1 MQLLK
6 ENKGSVELGKDTSDS
21 EIKKFTEKG
30 INVQLVDSNTE
41 KLLEEKPTQPIQKQ
55 NETLKQEITSR
66 IAIDDCNNKQK
77 DMITLQKKNYI
88 YNQEEINRKL
98 SIDKL
103 FNTQV

>member
-1 MQLLK
+1 MISLCQ
-6 ENKGSVELGKDTSDS
+6 VCCCFTCCY
-21 EIKKFTEKG
+21 IKKEKKKK
-30 INVQLVDSNTE
+30 NQKDSNTE

-66 IAIDDCNNKQK
+66 IALDDCINKQK
-77 DMITLQKKNYI
+77 DTITIQKKNYI